1 MKLSERKRKDLR
13 PTPAG
18 DCVYFW
24 LDDIEEL
31 EKLETQFEAE
41 LKAVKNDY
49 ERIKQLEAELEQWR
63 AEHQDETD
71 PKIRPMTR
79 MENAWMDAE
88 GKIGSLE
95 AENAAAFELLDV
107 YEKENER
114 LRAVGE
120 RLRGYTASYSMTTY
134 SKTAAD
140 AVDEWDA
147 LKEGE

>member
-49 ERIKQLEAELEQWR
+49 ERIKQLEAEKAQAGASLDEYNR
-63 AEHQDETD
+63 RYTELKAELKATY
-71 PKIRPMTR
+71 
-79 MENAWMDAE
+79 
-88 GKIGSLE
+88 
-95 AENAAAFELLDV
+95 ELLDV

-114 LRAVGE
+114 LMGVLTRDGQLVAIHFE
-120 RLRGYTASYSMTTY
+120 MWADSIRDDNGYSGGNLEVYIRSIA
-134 SKTAAD
+134 
-140 AVDEWDA
+140 DA
-147 LKEGE
+147 LKEGG

>member
-49 ERIKQLEAELEQWR
+49 ERIKQLEAE
-63 AEHQDETD
+63 
-71 PKIRPMTR
+71 
-79 MENAWMDAE
+79 
-88 GKIGSLE
+88 
-95 AENAAAFELLDV
+95 NAAAFELLDV

-114 LRAVGE
+114 LRELLDNSRKCIRSVEDQSVFGIGGE
-120 RLRGYTASYSMTTY
+120 GMTHWY
-134 SKTAAD
+134 LSHELLNYID
-140 AVDEWDA
+140 DA